1 MLKYKI
7 RRDTKVSSK
16 ENKALAK
23 ERRAKERKKKETVK
37 KVKLGALILVVV
49 LVVGALTYISV
60 VEYKESKAQ
69 ASASTETTDTSDS
82 TTETTDSSDDSSS
95 SKTLNTTEGTVV
107 KEGDTVNID
116 YTGYLDG
123 EAFDGGSTNGAGTDL
138 ELGSGTYI
146 DGFEEQVEGHSVGE
160 TFDIEV
166 TFPDDYGVDSLNGQT
181 VTFNITIN
189 GVYE

>member
-1 MLKYKI
+1 M
-7 RRDTKVSSK
+7 SSK